1 MLGIRVRSGALLIAL
16 ILTVAG
22 CAAPQATPMP
32 AAPVASPTSAQVN
45 TVAPSPT
52 VTTAPTATAAVAT
65 ATPTAAI
72 ATAAPLATPTAS
84 TASAEDTVILVV
96 IPERS
101 EARYRVREQLAG
113 VELPN
118 DAVGATQ
125 AISGTI
131 VGKVDG
137 SIVSAESKIVVDL
150 RTLKSDRSQRDNFLR
165 NNTLQ
170 TNRYPYAT
178 FVPISAPGLP
188 TILPPSRQASFKL
201 VGELTIRDVTK
212 EVTWDADCQ
221 VTEQEDEATCH
232 ATTSFTF
239 GFFNLTQPRVPVVL
253 SIVDNITLEVDLVLQ
268 RVKR

>member
-1 MLGIRVRSGALLIAL
+1 MFGTRVRSGALLIAL
-16 ILTVAG
+16 VLIVAG
-22 CAAPQATPMP
+22 CASPQATSTPV
-32 AAPVASPTSAQVN
+32 APTASPTPAQAA
-45 TVAPSPT
+45 TAAPSPT
-52 VTTAPTATAAVAT
+52 FTAVPIATDATTTVAPTAT
-65 ATPTAAI
+65 I
-72 ATAAPLATPTAS
+72 ATAAPTATPAES
-84 TASAEDTVILVV
+84 TAPANDTVILVV

-118 DAVGATQ
+118 DAIGATN

-131 VGKVDG
+131 VGKMDG

-150 RTLKSDRSQRDNFLR
+150 RTLRSDRSQRDNFLR

-178 FVPISAPGLP
+178 FVPTSAPGLP
-188 TILPPSRQASFKL
+188 TTLPPSRQGSFKL

-221 VTEQEDEATCH
+221 VVEREDEATCH
-232 ATTSFTF
+232 ATTRFTF

-268 RVKR
+268 RVES

>member
-1 MLGIRVRSGALLIAL
+1 M
-16 ILTVAG
+16 
-22 CAAPQATPMP
+22 
-32 AAPVASPTSAQVN
+32 
-45 TVAPSPT
+45 
-52 VTTAPTATAAVAT
+52 
-65 ATPTAAI
+65 
-72 ATAAPLATPTAS
+72 ATAAPIATPTTS